1 MPTACRAVTDPAA
14 AVTDIFA
21 AEEESP
27 WRPPAESVLQ

>member
-1 MPTACRAVTDPAA
+1 MPTACRAVTDPA